1 MENTNYKITNSK
13 EIREKSLKEIEV
25 EIPENIITSFRK
37 KALSKIKETVE
48 LPGFRKGKV
57 PEDIIANKVGETAIL
72 DESIEIFIKENM
84 AEILEK
90 EASDTI
96 ASPSISIKTA
106 VPGNP
111 VSILI
116 SAPLK
121 PKIKLA
127 DYKKIASE
135 TNKNKVEKIEV
146 KTEEIDE
153 ALLRIRKYIASAEGK
168 KPEELKDEKNLPEL
182 NDETVKKIGS
192 FKNLEEFKEKVKKD
206 ILEDKTLREREKQ
219 RIAIMDKV
227 IKESEGTLPDI
238 LIDYEIERM
247 KDEFRNDVE
256 RMGLKLE
263 NYLKDAGKK
272 EEDLSKEWREPA
284 IKRVKTEIILREIAL
299 IEKIEADKDQ
309 VKKES
314 EHMLEHYKDADPKR
328 VEAYINDVLRK
339 EKVFAFLENL

>member
-1 MENTNYKITNSK
+1 MS
-13 EIREKSLKEIEV
+13 
-25 EIPENIITSFRK
+25 
-37 KALSKIKETVE
+37 
-48 LPGFRKGKV
+48 
-57 PEDIIANKVGETAIL
+57 
-72 DESIEIFIKENM
+72 
-84 AEILEK
+84 EILEK

-111 VSILI
+111 VSLLI

-135 TNKNKVEKIEV
+135 INKKKTDKVEVKDEEV
-146 KTEEIDE
+146 DE

-182 NDETVKKIGS
+182 SDETVKKLGT
-192 FKNLEEFKEKVKKD
+192 FKSAEEFKDKVKKD
-206 ILEDKTLREREKQ
+206 ILEDKTLKEREKQ

-227 IKESEGTLPDI
+227 IKESEGVIPEV

-263 NYLKDAGKK
+263 DYLRDAKK
-272 EEDLSKEWREPA
+272 TEEDLRKEWKEPA
-284 IKRVKTEIILREIAL
+284 NKRVKAEIILREIAIL
-299 IEKIEADKDQ
+299 EKIEADKDLI
-309 VKKES
+309 KKES
-314 EHMLEHYKDADPKR
+314 EHMIEHYKDADPKR
-328 VEAYINDVLRK
+328 VEAYIADVLRK
-339 EKVFAFLENL
+339 EKVFSFLEEQ

>member
-1 MENTNYKITNSK
+1 MENTKYKITQSK
-13 EIREKSLKEIEV
+13 EIAEKSLKEIEI
-25 EIPENIITSFRK
+25 EIPENVIKTFRK
-37 KALSKIKETVE
+37 KALKKIQETAE

-57 PEDIIANKVGETAIL
+57 PEDMIVSKVGETAIL
-72 DESIEIFIKENM
+72 DESIEIFIREHM
-84 AEILEK
+84 SEILEK

-111 VSILI
+111 VSLLI

-135 TNKNKVEKIEV
+135 VNKKKTDKVEVKDEEV
-146 KTEEIDE
+146 DE

-182 NDETVKKIGS
+182 SDETVKKLGT
-192 FKNLEEFKEKVKKD
+192 FKSAEEFKDKVKKD
-206 ILEDKTLREREKQ
+206 ILEDKTLKEREKQ

-227 IKESEGTLPDI
+227 IKESEGVIPEV

-263 NYLKDAGKK
+263 DYLRDAKK
-272 EEDLSKEWREPA
+272 TEEDLRKEWKEPA
-284 IKRVKTEIILREIAL
+284 NKRVKAEIILREIAIL
-299 IEKIEADKDQ
+299 EKIEADKDLI
-309 VKKES
+309 KKES
-314 EHMLEHYKDADPKR
+314 EHMIEHYKDADPKR
-328 VEAYINDVLRK
+328 VEAYIADVLRK
-339 EKVFAFLENL
+339 EKVFSFLEEQ

>member
-25 EIPENIITSFRK
+25 EIPENIIASFRK
-37 KALSKIKETVE
+37 KALNKIKETVE

-146 KTEEIDE
+146 KAEEIDE

-284 IKRVKTEIILREIAL
+284 IKRVKAEIILREIAL